1 MTTLV
6 LPEAASITP
15 AQIPDICRVVE
26 AEALATADVQVVSE
40 MHARWSAVTEYL
52 ALKSK
57 DGIAQAEATKLRLL
71 ARIGELSPPM
81 PNDGRRS
88 GVTSGVGSDP
98 RPLSPQR
105 MTEARQLAAN
115 PDVVADVIARS
126 TDDAPPT
133 KAAALRQIRD
143 RCPAPPMTAEERERR
158 DVAEANARART
169 RLQMLVNGWIELV
182 AIGASPWRDEIL
194 AGLIDHDRARVLEIE
209 AVYNHW
215 KAAHA

>member
-1 MTTLV
+1 MTALA
-6 LPEAASITP
+6 LPEPATITP

-26 AEALATADVQVVSE
+26 AEALATDDVQLITE

-71 ARIGELSPPM
+71 ARIGELSPPS
-81 PNDGRRS
+81 PGPGR
-88 GVTSGVGSDP
+88 GHHEKNPGTGN
-98 RPLSPQR
+98 LSPNR
-105 MTEARQLAAN
+105 LTEARQLAAN
-115 PDVVADVIARS
+115 PDVVDDVIAHA

-133 KAAALRQIRD
+133 KAAALRQIRE
-143 RCPAPPMTAEERERR
+143 RCPRPPITPEEQERR
-158 DVAEANARART
+158 DIEEANARART

-194 AGLIDHDRARVLEIE
+194 AGLIDHDRDRVLEIE
-209 AVYNHW
+209 GIYDYW